1 MNNNTAL
8 ATVMAADDLSN
19 RFLTFVIEDTIYG
32 ISLINV
38 LEIIGIQSITSVP
51 NIPSH
56 VKGLINLR
64 GKVVPVIDTRLK
76 MGKSERPYDDL
87 TCIIV
92 IDIQDMHIGLI
103 VDSVSEVIAVDMNK
117 IAVPPKTY
125 VQENQFLSSVV
136 AREGHSILNIDLD
149 KFLANDLRP
158 Y

>member
-1 MNNNTAL
+1 MSENTAL
-8 ATVMAADDLSN
+8 ATAMATDDLSN
-19 RFLTFVIEDTIYG
+19 RFLTFAIEDTIYG
-32 ISLINV
+32 ISLVNV
-38 LEIIGIQSITSVP
+38 LEIIGIQSITAVP

-76 MGKSERPYDDL
+76 MNKSERPYDDL

-103 VDSVSEVIAVDMNK
+103 VDSVSEVISVDLNK
-117 IAVPPKTY
+117 AAVPPKTY

-136 AREGHSILNIDLD
+136 QRENHTVLNIDLE
-149 KFLANDLRP
+149 KFLATDLRP